1 MIDGISVETSNEN
14 PPERCHN
21 NNASRH
27 HDTASRR
34 HDHVTRHPKRARRHP
49 SDKRVNVVRR
59 LHERLYEKVP
69 SGFLR
74 GSLMQR
80 DMVNRLT
87 TQHTI
92 NDSLFTGAVV
102 ALRWSP
108 DGQSL
113 MSGGKHL
120 TLHSYP
126 HCSRIA
132 SARMPAEVY
141 DAEFLDR
148 ETVVAGTSTGLIVLP
163 NLPQLTSSSQD
174 LTDDVIRSR
183 DVTSTRYYTV
193 IRCHSGS
200 VFSVKPLVGMSN
212 DVFYTASADRTVR
225 LFDRRALGTCYSSRT
240 CNNNLLLV
248 GTMSYRS
255 LAVNPANPHQFCV
268 SHGPYLGVH
277 DLRFCCTDHR
287 AIVRRYD
294 VPPFPRPRLGGSN
307 RITHAVFNNNGTE
320 ILLNTRTIGAL
331 LISNDPSNGGS
342 SCEDATPAT
351 SVTTDEQPAPENTGS
366 DVGGHERVVITED
379 SSSNRIREASSSLG
393 QLGSEITNWLAERG
407 RADSESEREI
417 ERECERESNGII
429 GRYTGHRNTRT
440 ILKEAAFWDD
450 KYVLSGSD
458 CGRVFIW
465 NKTTCEVLAAL
476 KVDSHTSMSVKPHPF
491 DPVLACS
498 GLDKNVQLLE
508 PNFECDGMTR
518 EELTGHVTHN
528 YRVLEEEGMVVPIPN
543 SVVMRA
549 LSAVDPGDFLAA
561 IL

>member
-1 MIDGISVETSNEN
+1 MLDGTITEDYNEN
-14 PPERCHN
+14 SPERCHDN
-21 NNASRH
+21 VSNHPDNTFH
-27 HDTASRR
+27 H
-34 HDHVTRHPKRARRHP
+34 HDHVTHHSKRARH
-49 SDKRVNVVRR
+49 DKKVHVVRQ
-59 LHERLYEKVP
+59 LHERLYQKAP
-69 SGFLR
+69 PGFLR
-74 GSLMQR
+74 GSLLQR
-80 DMVNRLT
+80 DMITRLT
-87 TQHTI
+87 TRDTI
-92 NDSLFTGAVV
+92 NDPLYTGAVV

-126 HCSRIA
+126 NCRRIA

-163 NLPQLTSSSQD
+163 LLPQLPSSPNN
-174 LTDDVIRSR
+174 LTDDVISSR

-200 VFSVKPLVGMSN
+200 VFSVKPLVGMSS

-294 VPPFPRPRLGGSN
+294 VPPFPRPHLGGSN
-307 RITHAVFNNNGTE
+307 RITHAVYNNSGTE

-331 LISNDPSNGGS
+331 LISNDPNSGETVDLETANTAS
-342 SCEDATPAT
+342 FS
-351 SVTTDEQPAPENTGS
+351 ENSTNERGQ
-366 DVGGHERVVITED
+366 ERVVVSED

-407 RADSESEREI
+407 QSENESERETD
-417 ERECERESNGII
+417 RERESNGII

-458 CGRVFIW
+458 CGRVFVW
-465 NKTTCEVLAAL
+465 DKSTCEVLAAL
-476 KVDSHTSMSVKPHPF
+476 QVDSHTTMSVKPHPF

-498 GLDKNVQLLE
+498 GLDKNVQILE
-508 PNFECDGMTR
+508 PNFESEGMTR
-518 EELTGHVTHN
+518 EEVTSHVTQN
-528 YRVLEEEGMVVPIPN
+528 YRVLEEEGMIVPIPN